1 MFLRFVTDVQSTYDD
16 YRMPIKTSGVYNC
29 KNNEAIQNSLEGK
42 EDAKGY
48 NTGIYV
54 HNKNIRSAM

>member
-42 EDAKGY
+42 EDAKGL
-48 NTGIYV
+48 
-54 HNKNIRSAM
+54 